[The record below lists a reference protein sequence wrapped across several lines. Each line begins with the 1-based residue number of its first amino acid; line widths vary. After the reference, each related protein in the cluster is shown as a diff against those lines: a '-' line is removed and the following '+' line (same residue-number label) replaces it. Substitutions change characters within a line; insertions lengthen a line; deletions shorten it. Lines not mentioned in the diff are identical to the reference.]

1 MATISH
7 VDGRPAAAPDRR
19 PRFTRARRHALAAM
33 VGAAL
38 LSACSSGTAP
48 EPPVPPMPTVPPTS
62 EIAASAAAMAAYG
75 EFWRVSELAFAAP
88 TAQDW
93 ETELSMVA
101 RGQALTDV
109 VIEVRNYAS
118 VPAHVEGAIFH
129 EARPDPALAPQPD
142 RVAVLDCIDISGSM
156 LVADADGAVLDD
168 QVNQPPR
175 YRYRAEVVRDT
186 TGRWLVETAAPS
198 LDQPC

>member
-1 MATISH
+1 MVTISH
-7 VDGRPAAAPDRR
+7 VHDRPASPTRHRR
-19 PRFTRARRHALAAM
+19 FARARQHALVAIA
-33 VGAAL
+33 GASL
-38 LSACSSGTAP
+38 LSACSGTAP
-48 EPPVPPMPTVPPTS
+48 EPPGAPTPSTTS
-62 EIAASAAAMAAYG
+62 TGEIASSAAGMAAYG

-118 VPAHVEGAIFH
+118 VPAHVEGAITH
-129 EARPDPALAPQPD
+129 DARPDPTVTPGPG
-142 RVAVLDCIDISGSM
+142 RVAVLDCIDISGSR

-168 QVNQPPR
+168 QANQTPR
-175 YRYRAEVVRDT
+175 YQYRAEVVRDAS
-186 TGRWLVETAAPS
+186 GRWLVVTTAPS

>member
-1 MATISH
+1 
-7 VDGRPAAAPDRR
+7 
-19 PRFTRARRHALAAM
+19 
-33 VGAAL
+33 
-38 LSACSSGTAP
+38 
-48 EPPVPPMPTVPPTS
+48 MPTGTS
-62 EIAASAAAMAAYG
+62 THEIASSAAGMAAYG

-93 ETELSMVA
+93 EAELSMVA

-109 VIEVRNYAS
+109 IIEVRNYAS
-118 VPAHVEGAIFH
+118 VPAHVEGTITH
-129 EARPDPALAPQPD
+129 DARPDPTLAPEPD
-142 RVAVLDCIDISGSM
+142 RVAVLDCVDISGSM

-175 YRYRAEVVRDT
+175 YQYRAEVVRDT
-186 TGRWLVETAAPS
+186 SGRWLVEVAAPS

>member
-1 MATISH
+1 MAMISYVH
-7 VDGRPAAAPDRR
+7 DRPAESTRR
-19 PRFTRARRHALAAM
+19 RRLARARQHALAA
-33 VGAAL
+33 VAGASL
-38 LSACSSGTAP
+38 LSACSGTAP
-48 EPPVPPMPTVPPTS
+48 APPEPQMPTVTS
-62 EIAASAAAMAAYG
+62 THEIAPSAAGIAAYG

-93 ETELSMVA
+93 EAELSMVA

-118 VPAHVEGAIFH
+118 VPAHVEGAITH
-129 EARPDPALAPQPD
+129 DARPDPALAPQPD
-142 RVAVLDCIDISGSM
+142 RVAVLDCIDISGST

-168 QVNQPPR
+168 QASQTPR
-175 YRYRAEVVRDT
+175 YQYRAEVVRDASGT
-186 TGRWLVETAAPS
+186 WLVETTAPS